1 MRFNGSRAAGEP
13 DIIHWNNGI
22 WDMYAHLQDGK
33 SFITP
38 EEYGGNIIRILREL
52 RALCPGSRVLFA
64 TTTPVSDQ
72 NALIT
77 NESIDRINE
86 IARRVMQAEG
96 VEIDDLNRALRGR
109 PELICEDLLHLTP
122 QGLSDSRTGCC
133 TGAVTLPFIKAY
145 NKEVFKMEKR
155 SIAVIT
161 SGNSDLLTLLQ
172 AMDLSMTII
181 QPDDLLLYDL
191 DAYESILLLG
201 GNSGRA
207 AGAGFAG
214 D

>member
-1 MRFNGSRAAGEP
+1 MKKILLLGDSIRLGYQPAVTELLEGKAEVYGPEDNCRFTMYTLWHAFQWVAAAGEP

-22 WDMYAHLQDGK
+22 WDMYTHLQDGK

-38 EEYGGNIIRILREL
+38 EEYGCNIIRILREL
-52 RALCPGSRVLFA
+52 RALCPGSRVMFA

-72 NALIT
+72 NTLIT

-122 QGLSDSRTGCC
+122 QGYHTAAQAVVQALS
-133 TGAVTLPFIKAY
+133 PY
-145 NKEVFKMEKR
+145 
-155 SIAVIT
+155 
-161 SGNSDLLTLLQ
+161 LL
-172 AMDLSMTII
+172 
-181 QPDDLLLYDL
+181 
-191 DAYESILLLG
+191 
-201 GNSGRA
+201 
-207 AGAGFAG
+207 
-214 D
+214 